1 MLKASAGVSGSA
13 LAFISRSFQYYETIR
28 NNQSK
33 QSQFNQLFIQS

>member
-1 MLKASAGVSGSA
+1 MLEASAGVSVDA
-13 LAFISRSFQYYETIR
+13 LAFISRSFQYYETVR